1 MELLKENLIPWSISN
16 GLAIFVLATSFRWT
30 KLTRLLLFI
39 LFAWASW
46 LNYTTAHKTPDFYLL
61 YANFTPFD
69 VYHNFIIHWFKSN
82 IVTTVT
88 LISIGQGLIAFGI
101 ILKGMAVKIA
111 CAGAILF
118 FIGIAPLG
126 VGSGFPATL
135 IGAVATLLIL
145 KKDDLNYLWHFKKQH
160 GKCNESLNE

>member
-16 GLAIFVLATSFRWT
+16 GIALVVLATSFRWT
-30 KLTRLLLFI
+30 KLTRLFFFI

-46 LNYTTAHKTPDFYLL
+46 LNYTTAHKTPDYYLI
-61 YANFTPFD
+61 YATLTPFEG
-69 VYHNFIIHWFKSN
+69 YHNFIIHWFKSN

-101 ILKGMAVKIA
+101 ILKGMVVKIA

-118 FIGIAPLG
+118 FIAIAPLG
-126 VGSGFPATL
+126 IGSGFPATL
-135 IGAVATLLIL
+135 IAAAATFLIV
-145 KKDDLNYLWHFKKQH
+145 KKDNLDYLWHFKKQNSKH
-160 GKCNESLNE
+160 KEL